1 MTLEELIEQEN
12 TLRKDAQ
19 LYFDSARIHK
29 ESAEKLL
36 AEAESIAAEI
46 SCMKFG
52 IAKGVRIRI
61 DFDNE
66 KVEGTLVRVL
76 PMKSDEIFR
85 LLLKDITCYPED
97 GDSFEIGLSP
107 YWIVNKS
114 QIEVL

>member
-1 MTLEELIEQEN
+1 MTLEELIIEE
-12 TLRKDAQ
+12 TELRRKAWVYKDA
-19 LYFDSARIHK
+19 ARRK
-29 ESAEKLL
+29 EVSSQKLL

-66 KVEGTLVRVL
+66 KVEGTLVRVYPL
-76 PMKSDEIFR
+76 ESNDIFR
-85 LLLKDITCYPED
+85 LLLKDITCYLED
-97 GDSFEIGLSP
+97 GDIYAIDLSP
-107 YWIVNKS
+107 YWITDKS